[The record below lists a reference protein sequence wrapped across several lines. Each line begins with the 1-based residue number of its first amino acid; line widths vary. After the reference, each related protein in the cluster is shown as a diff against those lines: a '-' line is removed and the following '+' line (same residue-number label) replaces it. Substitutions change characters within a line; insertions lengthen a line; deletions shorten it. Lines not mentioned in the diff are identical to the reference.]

1 MQCSSGTLFS
11 WVNRLKIFKSH
22 VKFISS
28 ANQEII
34 LQEEK
39 LLEGLET
46 NIEGSD
52 DYAKKPRVV
61 YSKTHF
67 EAISSYFDS
76 KLCLQDVKAKVPP
89 HFMLRTYKCPHSL
102 YFIDADVG
110 SKHFRL
116 VFKVYRT

>member
-1 MQCSSGTLFS
+1 MQCSSSGTLFS
-11 WVNRLKIFKSH
+11 WVNRLKIFKIH

-34 LQEEK
+34 FQDEK

-67 EAISSYFDS
+67 EAISKYFDS
-76 KLCLQDVKAKVPP
+76 KLCLQEAKAKVPP
-89 HFMLRTYKCPHSL
+89 HFMLRKYKCPHSL
-102 YFIDADVG
+102 YFIDTDVG
-110 SKHFRL
+110 SKHCSL
-116 VFKVYRT
+116 C

>member
-11 WVNRLKIFKSH
+11 LVNRLKNFKSH

-34 LQEEK
+34 FQEEK
-39 LLEGLET
+39 LLEELEINT
-46 NIEGSD
+46 ERSD
-52 DYAKKPRVV
+52 DDSKKPRVV

-67 EAISSYFDS
+67 EAISTYFDS
-76 KLCLQDVKAKVPP
+76 KLCLQEAKDKVPP
-89 HFMLRTYKCPHSL
+89 HFFLRTYKCPHSL

-110 SKHFRL
+110 SKIL
-116 VFKVYRT
+116 